1 MQVVYKVTIISAT
14 PPHVV
19 RPSPSELRSWTHCR
33 ILLLQL
39 FHHLRQPL
47 ITIHH
52 ILNLVGRL
60 DRVGLEFEVIDLFP
74 YPKGAL
80 GDAVFQ
86 D

>member
-1 MQVVYKVTIISAT
+1 
-14 PPHVV
+14 
-19 RPSPSELRSWTHCR
+19 
-33 ILLLQL
+33 LQL

-60 DRVGLEFEVIDLFP
+60 DRVGLEFEVIHLFP

-80 GDAVFQ
+80 SDAVFLGYKGV
-86 D
+86 DRGRRTLEANVTVDENISVVSVI